1 MTEGWPHGARFISKK
16 LCHLEKGLWNLL
28 IKQKS
33 LLAVRCS
40 CGKKKILLLCHKRIG
55 RDLLLFFKCPDF
67 WPSLHKWN
75 MSSTYLHRYYTFLFM
90 VLIICSY
97 YYQSIINIIQK
108 TTLKNLRLSE
118 MRLRLWNN
126 LHEKFYNIVSTKK
139 SFYYLLI
146 D

>member
-40 CGKKKILLLCHKRIG
+40 CGKKKYYCSVINELGVICYFFLSVLTPGQVCINGICQVHTYILC
-55 RDLLLFFKCPDF
+55 
-67 WPSLHKWN
+67 
-75 MSSTYLHRYYTFLFM
+75 TYLFM
-90 VLIICSY
+90 VLIISFY
-97 YYQSIINIIQK
+97 NYQSIVNIIEK
-108 TTLKNLRLSE
+108 TILKNLRLSE

-126 LHEKFYNIVSTKK
+126 LHEKFYYIVSTKK